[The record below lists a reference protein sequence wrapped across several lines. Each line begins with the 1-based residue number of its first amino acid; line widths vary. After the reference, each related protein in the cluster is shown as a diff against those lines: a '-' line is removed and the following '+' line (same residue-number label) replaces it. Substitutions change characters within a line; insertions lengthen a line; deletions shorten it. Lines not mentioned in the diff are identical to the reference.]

1 VLAERFGV
9 STMPVREA
17 LRRLEA
23 EGLIE
28 FDKNRITVRGLN
40 AAEAEELFT
49 IRRALEPLAARRAAT
64 ELKGDQ
70 ETLARLGE
78 LVDQMDVE
86 VDPYEWGLLNME
98 FHRTIYEA
106 AKMPRIDAIV
116 SSMWAATE
124 PYMRRFSRTRQ
135 HIKRAQAQ
143 HREILAAVTDGDGR
157 RAETLVR
164 QQISYSR
171 DVYTKDLFDGNADGS
186 GGRVPAAQAKSR

>member
-1 VLAERFGV
+1 
-9 STMPVREA
+9 MPVREA

-40 AAEAEELFT
+40 ADEAEELFA
-49 IRRALEPLAARRAAT
+49 IRRALEPLAARRAAPR
-64 ELKGDQ
+64 LKDDEQG
-70 ETLARLGE
+70 LARLRD
-78 LVDQMDVE
+78 LVDRMDVE

-98 FHRTIYEA
+98 FHKTIYEA

-116 SSMWAATE
+116 SSIWAAIE

-143 HREILAAVTDGDGR
+143 HREILEAVTDGDGK
-157 RAETLVR
+157 RAESLIR
-164 QQISYSR
+164 QQINYSR
-171 DVYTKDLFDGNADGS
+171 KVYTQDLFDGNSDSRG
-186 GGRVPAAQAKSR
+186 AAA

>member
-28 FDKNRITVRGLN
+28 FDKNRITVRRLN

-49 IRRALEPLAARRAAT
+49 IRRALEPLAARRAAA
-64 ELKGDQ
+64 ELKDDD

-78 LVDQMDVE
+78 LVEQMDVE
-86 VDPYEWGLLNME
+86 SDPYEWGLLNME
-98 FHRTIYEA
+98 FHRTIYQV
-106 AKMPRIDAIV
+106 AKMPRVDAIV

-124 PYMRRFSRTRQ
+124 PYMRRFSRTAQ

-143 HREILAAVTDGDGR
+143 HREILAAVTEGDGR

-171 DVYTKDLFDGNADGS
+171 DVYTKDLFDGRGIRDGKAGS
-186 GGRVPAAQAKSR
+186 AASE